1 MMGQLL
7 KAILA
12 IACAF
17 VGLYVIPFLIKPL
30 RMHDSNKGMHRYES
44 VKTILFDRDEVLF
57 VYVYDLRNEKL
68 LAYGCMG
75 WENQNSRD
83 YEFSIY
89 AYPGLEKLTFDE
101 AVAKSENNENV
112 EIYMNVDRNIKIVII
127 PEPKN

>member
-7 KAILA
+7 KAVLA

-17 VGLYVIPFLIKPL
+17 VGLYVILILTSPFQ
-30 RMHDSNKGMHRYES
+30 MHDPSKGTHRPES
-44 VKTILFDRDEVLF
+44 VKTILFDRNEVLF

-75 WENQNSRD
+75 WEDQNSKD

-89 AYPGLEKLTFDE
+89 VYPGLEKLSFDE
-101 AVAKSENNENV
+101 AVAKSKNNENV
-112 EIYMNVDRNIKIVII
+112 EIYMNVDKNIKIVII

>member
-1 MMGQLL
+1 MTWQLL

-17 VGLYVIPFLIKPL
+17 VGLY
-30 RMHDSNKGMHRYES
+30 
-44 VKTILFDRDEVLF
+44 
-57 VYVYDLRNEKL
+57 LRNEKL

-75 WENQNSRD
+75 WEDQSSKD

-89 AYPGLEKLTFDE
+89 AYPGLEKLSFDE
-101 AVAKSENNENV
+101 AVAKSRNNENV
-112 EIYMNVDRNIKIVII
+112 EIYMNIDKNIKIVII

>member
-17 VGLYVIPFLIKPL
+17 ICLYVIPILAKPL

>member
-1 MMGQLL
+1 MMEQLL

-17 VGLYVIPFLIKPL
+17 VGLYLILILTNPL
-30 RMHDSNKGMHRYES
+30 RMHDSNKGMYRPQS
-44 VKTILFDRDEVLF
+44 VKTILFDRNEVLF
-57 VYVYDLRNEKL
+57 VYVYSLRNEKL

-75 WENQNSRD
+75 WEDQSSKD

-89 AYPGLEKLTFDE
+89 AYPGLEKLSFDE
-101 AVAKSENNENV
+101 AVAKSRNNENV
-112 EIYMNVDRNIKIVII
+112 EIYMNVDKNIKIVII